1 MIQITIDNNEG
12 YRQSEMDG
20 HYWKMIDGILNC
32 IDCKENQAELNV
44 QYHDEKGKEKV
55 DLNIDNQGL
64 TVKIK

>member
-1 MIQITIDNNEG
+1 
-12 YRQSEMDG
+12 
-20 HYWKMIDGILNC
+20 MIDGILNC